1 MHRIIR
7 TAALELANTNTKQ
20 IVKVAGI
27 MRRLQNWIK
36 ALTNKDYADEIDKI
50 RFESGALQGTA
61 KDLNDKIEELL
72 RAIKNGDI
80 EEYEVSLNL
89 VKQLSND
96 LVNELKTI
104 NKKVEENK
112 PEVPNV
118 PDIALPELSKV
129 KSETID
135 EPEGLETYN
144 REMWDDKKIHSEI
157 VNTTE
162 RIIKKSFPDHDV
174 PIGRG
179 KIGVS
184 VQNFKWFKQYLPD
197 KIHLKEGNQDGG
209 RQFILNQTV
218 KLIERETKLTKEEA
232 LDLLKNNLGEF
243 FSRLKIAILNG
254 TLQYYYPAI
263 PTKPGE
269 GSIKFR
275 HIGEMAVKIHT
286 SDFIIP
292 EINVRASTLV
302 TLGEV
307 IVTRSKPTLTL
318 ATCHYAAVFTG
329 GVPEEWK
336 KPYLG
341 ANKPLVENKIS
352 ERLKILQK
360 MAGINLQASRQ
371 LSDNF
376 WIKFVQMCN
385 RLGAK
390 PEDLARVINSESGFD
405 SHAMNIQNG
414 HIVAKGLNQLIKK
427 TALSLGMS
435 EQEWNNY
442 ENVSA
447 EDQLQFVEKY
457 FHNVGKATGTD
468 GKWISATQLYVA
480 NFAPKYVHKSADPN
494 AVLYNNSENHIEYLQ
509 NKGLDKNKT
518 GLITAGD
525 LARSV
530 SGKLPE
536 NIMKSIYK
544 AQKGSSEMVASKS
557 LIESKPSTNEA
568 DSLLNALLA
577 EQYYGPIESL
587 VRLSI
592 LNETLP
598 ISNILISV
606 SSLCASFPIRL
617 KFAKSVCFVLKN
629 IIDANTSIHISDDK
643 IEMDCQAPGS
653 LYAVAS
659 ATKALCECVGRVFE
673 IRAPKDIEIRCSIF
687 PGTI

>member
-1 MHRIIR
+1 MHKIIR
-7 TAALELANTNTKQ
+7 TAVLELATTNTKQ

-36 ALTNKDYADEIDKI
+36 ALTNKDYADEVDKI

-72 RAIKNGDI
+72 KAIKNGDV

-118 PDIALPELSKV
+118 PDIALPESSKV
-129 KSETID
+129 KSETV
-135 EPEGLETYN
+135 ESEVLETYN

-157 VNTTE
+157 VNATE
-162 RIIKKSFPDHDV
+162 RIVKKSFPDHDV

-179 KIGVS
+179 KIGAP

-209 RQFILNQTV
+209 RQFIINQTA
-218 KLIERETKLTKEEA
+218 KLIERETKLTKDEA
-232 LDLLKNNLGEF
+232 LDLLKNNLNEF
-243 FSRLKIAILNG
+243 FARLKVAILNG

-275 HIGEMAVKIHT
+275 HVGEMAVKIHT

-307 IVTRSKPTLTL
+307 IVTRSEPTLTL

-341 ANKPLVENKIS
+341 ANKPLVENKMS
-352 ERLKILQK
+352 GRLKILQK
-360 MAGINLQASRQ
+360 LSGLNPQASSQ
-371 LSDNF
+371 LSDRF

-390 PEDLARVINSESGFD
+390 PEDLARVINSESRFD
-405 SHAMNIQNG
+405 SHAMNVQNG
-414 HIVAKGLNQLIKK
+414 HVVAKGLNQLIKK

-457 FHNVGKATGTD
+457 FHNVGKATGAD
-468 GKWISATQLYVA
+468 GKWASATQLYVA
-480 NFAPKYVHKSADPN
+480 NFAPKYVHKSSDPN
-494 AVLYNNSENHIEYLQ
+494 AVLYNSSDNHIEYLQ

-536 NIMKSIYK
+536 NIVEAIHK
-544 AQKGSSEMVASKS
+544 AQGNKSEIPAQT
-557 LIESKPSTNEA
+557 KPSDEA
-568 DSLLNALLA
+568 DTLLNALLA
-577 EQYYGPIESL
+577 EQYGPVELL
-587 VRLSI
+587 VRKSI
-592 LNETLP
+592 LSELLP
-598 ISNILISV
+598 TSNILISI

-617 KFAKSVCFVLKN
+617 KFAKSVSFVLKN
-629 IIDANTSIHISDDK
+629 IIDADTSIHINNDK
-643 IEMDCQAPGS
+643 IEMECQAPGS

-659 ATKALCECVGRVFE
+659 ATKALCECVSRVFE

-687 PGTI
+687 PGTISKYS